1 MNGLEFLRNLHFGGG
16 PRAPMAELMGF
27 ELVEVEEGLAVF
39 AITPGQQ
46 HYNPLGTVH
55 AGVALT
61 LLDSAMGAA
70 VHTTLAEGV
79 AYTTLETK
87 VNLVRAI
94 RSDTG
99 ELRAEGRVVHRGR
112 TTATCEGRFIATAD
126 GKLYA
131 HGTSTCL
138 IFDRPG

>member
-1 MNGLEFLRNLHFGGG
+1 MNGLELLAIRNGQL
-16 PRAPMAELMGF
+16 PKAPIQDLLGF
-27 ELVEVEEGLAVF
+27 RL
-39 AITPGQQ
+39 
-46 HYNPLGTVH
+46 
-55 AGVALT
+55 
-61 LLDSAMGAA
+61 SAMGAA
-70 VHTTLAEGV
+70 VHSTLAQGE

-94 RSDTG
+94 RADTG

-112 TTATCEGRFIATAD
+112 TTATAEGRFVGAAD

-138 IFDRPG
+138 ILRS

>member
-1 MNGLEFLRNLHFGGG
+1 MNGLEYLRSINFGSG
-16 PRAPMAELMGF
+16 PNAPMATLLGF
-27 ELVEVEEGLAVF
+27 DLVEVEEGKAVF
-39 AITPGQQ
+39 AIVPGEQ
-46 HYNPLGTVH
+46 HYNVLGSVH

-70 VHTTLAEGV
+70 VHSTLPEGV

-94 RSDTG
+94 TSATG

-112 TTATCEGRFIATAD
+112 TTATSEGRFVDAE
-126 GKLYA
+126 GKVYA

-138 IFDRPG
+138 ILEPRG

>member
-1 MNGLEFLRNLHFGGG
+1 MNGLELLQAIRDGEL
-16 PRAPMAELMGF
+16 PRAPIQDLLGF
-27 ELVEVEEGLAVF
+27 RLVDVEEGAVAF
-39 AITPGQQ
+39 AIEPSEA

-55 AGVALT
+55 AGIAMT

-70 VHTTLAEGV
+70 VHSTLAESE

-94 RSDTG
+94 RADTG

-112 TTATCEGRFIATAD
+112 TTATSEGRFVGAAD

-138 IFDRPG
+138 ILQS

>member
-1 MNGLEFLRNLHFGGG
+1 MNGLEFLRSLHFGPG
-16 PRAPMAELMGF
+16 PSAPMAGLMGF
-27 ELVEVEEGLAVF
+27 ELVEVEEGVAVF
-39 AITPGQQ
+39 SIVPTET

-61 LLDSAMGAA
+61 LLDSCMGAA
-70 VHTTLAEGV
+70 VHTTLPEGV

-94 RSDTG
+94 TADTG

-112 TTATCEGRFIATAD
+112 TTATCEGRFLGVAD

-138 IFDRPG
+138 ILGA

>member
-1 MNGLEFLRNLHFGGG
+1 MNGLEFLRAIAAGEA
-16 PRAPMAELMGF
+16 PRAPIQDLIGF
-27 ELVEVEEGLAVF
+27 RLAEVEEGSVVF
-39 AITPGQQ
+39 TIEPHEE
-46 HYNPLGTVH
+46 HYNPIGSVH
-55 AGVALT
+55 AGIAMT

-70 VHTTLAEGV
+70 VHSTLPEGGG
-79 AYTTLETK
+79 YTTLETK

-94 RSDTG
+94 RADTG

-112 TTATCEGRFIATAD
+112 TTATCEGRFVGAAD

-138 IFDRPG
+138 ILG

>member
-1 MNGLEFLRNLHFGGG
+1 MNGLEFLRSIHFGPG
-16 PRAPMAELMGF
+16 PSAPMAGLMGF
-27 ELVEVEEGLAVF
+27 ELVEVEEGVAVF
-39 AITPGQQ
+39 SIVPTEQ
-46 HYNPLGTVH
+46 HCNPLGTVH

-61 LLDSAMGAA
+61 LLDSCMGAA
-70 VHTTLAEGV
+70 VHTTLPEGV

-94 RSDTG
+94 RADTG

-112 TTATCEGRFIATAD
+112 TTATSEGRFVGVAD

-138 IFDRPG
+138 ILS